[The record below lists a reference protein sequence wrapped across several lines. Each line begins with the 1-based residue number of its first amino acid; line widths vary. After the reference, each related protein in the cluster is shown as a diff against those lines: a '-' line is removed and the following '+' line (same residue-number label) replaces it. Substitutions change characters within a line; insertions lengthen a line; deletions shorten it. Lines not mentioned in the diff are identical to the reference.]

1 MKDIIK
7 ELYKTTNKILDQNNK
22 ILEINAR
29 LLCSLADARYVI
41 NDKHIK
47 NFKKTLTIWRI

>member
-7 ELYKTTNKILDQNNK
+7 ELYKT
-22 ILEINAR
+22 EINAR

-47 NFKKTLTIWRI
+47 NFKKTLTI

>member
-1 MKDIIK
+1 MQPPKNYPQ
-7 ELYKTTNKILDQNNK
+7 LNQNNK

-47 NFKKTLTIWRI
+47 NDV